1 MKIAHVIIKEAVTH
15 FLANQPINKLI
26 SQLFRNGRQVHDDF
40 EPFKQ
45 VSFMKFENGVG
56 TMRLHWNDIM
66 PRVIDQIEK
75 HDDMDTVFT
84 IEVKGLEAEIVVSYD
99 TASMWFNITSKTF
112 DNLFALAVERSK
124 E

>member
-56 TMRLHWNDIM
+56 TLRLHWNDIM
-66 PRVIDQIEK
+66 PRVLDQIEK

-99 TASMWFNITSKTF
+99 KPSMWFNITSKTF

>member
-56 TMRLHWNDIM
+56 TLRLHWNDIM
-66 PRVIDQIEK
+66 PRVLDQIEK

-99 TASMWFNITSKTF
+99 TSSMWFNITSKTF